1 MAKKKEEL
9 EEILEEVTEPEVIE
23 DDTVTIRLSRERDNA
38 EDVVVW
44 VNDRRFLIKRGV
56 SVDVPK
62 CVAEVLQHKEEMLEQ
77 RYEYESAHQR

>member
-9 EEILEEVTEPEVIE
+9 EEIIEEVEPEIIE
-23 DDTVTIRLSRERDNA
+23 DDTVTIRLPRERDNA

-62 CVAEVLQHKEEMLEQ
+62 CVAEVLQHQEEMLEQ
-77 RYEYESAHQR
+77 RYEFESAHQR